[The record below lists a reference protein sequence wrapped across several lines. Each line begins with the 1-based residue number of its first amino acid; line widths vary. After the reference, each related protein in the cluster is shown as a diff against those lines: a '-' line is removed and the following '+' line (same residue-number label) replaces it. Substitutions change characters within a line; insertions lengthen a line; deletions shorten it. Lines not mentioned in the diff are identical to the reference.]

1 VNDQAHVDDAGMVAI
16 LAALGAQLRRIR
28 LERGWQLKDL
38 AAELGVSMSVLCR
51 LELARREPS
60 ARNLILICGALE
72 VRLSDVLRRAE
83 DEAFPL
89 GLAPWSDLERRSAV
103 HLVSSP

>member
-1 VNDQAHVDDAGMVAI
+1 VNPDVHDHTRVDDAGISAI
-16 LAALGAQLRRIR
+16 LAALGTQLRRIR

-38 AAELGVSMSVLCR
+38 AEDMGMSMSVLCR

-60 ARNLILICGALE
+60 ARNLITICSALE

-83 DEAFPL
+83 DEAFPM
-89 GLAPWSDLERRSAV
+89 GLAPWSEIEG
-103 HLVSSP
+103 H